1 MTGSPDH
8 LDNGDTAIVADGDA
22 NRLRE
27 YQKRVEKECV
37 RMLDE
42 ARTEAARIIAEA
54 RRDAE
59 ELRKAEAPPDR
70 EVLVALADRI
80 VAMGETYREAMTAAR
95 RAVERM
101 AELGLYLPDSQPGR
115 SGESNGVS

>member
-8 LDNGDTAIVADGDA
+8 VDNRDTALLADADA

-59 ELRKAEAPPDR
+59 ELRKADASPDP
-70 EVLVALADRI
+70 EVLLALADRI
-80 VAMGETYREAMTAAR
+80 VSMGETYREAMTAAR

-101 AELGLYLPDSQPGR
+101 AELGLYLPDSDPDQ
-115 SGESNGVS
+115 SGESSRVS